1 MSHRLPVTVA
11 LLFTATMLPLTVA
24 AKTPTKKNIPVPYT
38 LQAPQHKW
46 VQPWE
51 DACEEAAT
59 LMVNEFYAGN
69 KVTRLPVDTAVA
81 KLRQL
86 IATEDAIF
94 QHNKDTNADEMT
106 RLINDFL
113 PWEAFRVDKPNVE
126 QIKSEIDNNRPVIAL
141 TYGKALK
148 NPNFRAGGPDYH
160 TLVLKGYDDAREDFI
175 AHDPGIGRGLDYH
188 YSYATMM
195 AALHD
200 FVPGKKTKTGTPVV
214 LFTTKVVS
222 DSKHTDGDKDGL
234 DKAAE
239 ITAGTSLFSA
249 DTDHDGYKDGEE
261 ITAGYSPLVN
271 ERAIPMGSLL
281 KTKDSSA
288 VYFLGIAEK
297 FPIASPEVADAHAW
311 NLNEVKIVSQKFLD
325 SLYTRDVIRQ

>member
-1 MSHRLPVTVA
+1 MSYRLPVSLALVFTAA
-11 LLFTATMLPLTVA
+11 LLPLEAA
-24 AKTPTKKNIPVPYT
+24 AKVTTKKNIPIPFT

-59 LMVNEFYAGN
+59 LMVSEYYAGN
-69 KVTRLPVDTAVA
+69 KAARLPATTAVT

-86 IATEDAIF
+86 ITTEDAIF
-94 QHNKDTNADEMT
+94 QKNKDTNADEMT
-106 RLINDFL
+106 RLINEFL
-113 PWEAFRVDKPNVE
+113 PWEAWRVDKPSLD
-126 QIKSEIDNNRPVIAL
+126 QIKSEIDNNRPIIAL
-141 TYGKALK
+141 AYGKGLK
-148 NPNFRAGGPDYH
+148 NPYFRRGGPDYH
-160 TLVLKGYDDAREDFI
+160 TLVLKGYDDAREQFI
-175 AHDPGIGRGLDYH
+175 AHDPGIGKGLDYR

-200 FVPGKKTKTGTPVV
+200 FVPDGNTKNGTPVV

-222 DSKHTDGDKDGL
+222 DSKSTDGDKDGL

-239 ITAGTSLFSA
+239 IAAGTSLFSA
-249 DTDHDGYKDGEE
+249 DTDRDGYKDGEE
-261 ITAGYSPLVN
+261 LAAGYSPLIN
-271 ERAIPMGSLL
+271 ERAISMGSLL

-297 FPIASPEVADAHAW
+297 FPIGSPAVAEAHGW
-311 NLNEVKIVSQKFLD
+311 DLKKVKIVSQKFLD
-325 SLYTRDVIRQ
+325 SFYTRDVIKQ